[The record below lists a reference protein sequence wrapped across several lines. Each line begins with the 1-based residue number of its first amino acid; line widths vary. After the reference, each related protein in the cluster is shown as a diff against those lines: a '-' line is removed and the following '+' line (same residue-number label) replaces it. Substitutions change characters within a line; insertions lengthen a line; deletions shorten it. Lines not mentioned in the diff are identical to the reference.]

1 MSKGGSGS
9 ICFVMMLG
17 LNQSEQYQTVRR
29 QSEYLR
35 LNAADT
41 FMEFMISGTNGVMGL
56 YD

>member
-1 MSKGGSGS
+1 
-9 ICFVMMLG
+9 MMLG